1 MSTNLYILI
10 KQYPDDK
17 QKYSKN
23 ISLVIFKNL
32 SLVKIEYDYFTKA
45 ENLSGMISIPLQNL
59 SNIG

>member
-32 SLVKIEYDYFTKA
+32 SLVKIEYDNFTKA

>member
-45 ENLSGMISIPLQNL
+45 ENLPGMISIPLQNL